1 MLRLKKELRSRLK
14 GARKI
19 AVMGIGS
26 PLRGD
31 DAAGPLFI
39 KELEDAIKEAKKTLP
54 AKSRTVPRSGT
65 GARIKLISCET
76 VPENYTGDIR
86 KFNPTHVIIVD
97 AVDMGKEP
105 GWADIVDLEERS
117 EQVSFSTHRL
127 PINMF
132 IEYLKQYLN
141 CQVITIG
148 IQPKSIDFSSPLSD
162 KVREAVKQ
170 VSDSVLR
177 GLSI

>member
-1 MLRLKKELRSRLK
+1 LTSWTKELKRRLN
-14 GARKI
+14 GARRV
-19 AVMGIGS
+19 AVLGIGS

-39 KELEDAIKEAKKTLP
+39 KELGDAIKESKITLP
-54 AKSRTVPRSGT
+54 V
-65 GARIKLISCET
+65 KLFSCET
-76 VPENYTGDIR
+76 APENYTGDIR

-97 AVDMGKEP
+97 AVDMGKEA
-105 GWADIVDLEERS
+105 GWADIVDLEDRN
-117 EQVSFSTHRL
+117 EQISFSTHRL

-141 CQVITIG
+141 CRVITIG

-170 VSDSVLR
+170 VSISVL
-177 GLSI
+177 GCLNI